1 MTALPRRR
9 KAVRRAEI
17 LAAAREV
24 FLAKPFEAASV
35 AEIAAR
41 ADCVE
46 GTLYTYFRNKR
57 DLFDAVLTDVY
68 DALIADIEP
77 RFAAID
83 GTADRMRF
91 LIARHL
97 QIAVDEPALSAML
110 GREAR
115 GREPYFGS
123 RLHALNRRYVQ
134 FMSRTLTDGVARGDL
149 REGLDL
155 ALARDFVFG
164 GLEHR
169 ARDLLGR
176 GKRIEPARMAREIT
190 AMLLEGWAPRA
201 GASGGDASLDRIEA
215 RLARL
220 EGELRGRAR
229 RSGLDG

>member
-24 FLAKPFEAASV
+24 FIARRFEDASV

-77 RFAAID
+77 RFASLD
-83 GTADRMRF
+83 GTADRLRF

-97 QIAVDEPALSAML
+97 QIAVDDPGVSAML

-115 GREPYFGS
+115 GGQPYFGS
-123 RLHALNRRYVQ
+123 KLHALNRRYVQ
-134 FMSRTLTDGVARGDL
+134 FMTRTLSDGVDRGEL
-149 REGLDL
+149 RADLDL
-155 ALARDFVFG
+155 AMARDFVFG

-169 ARDLLGR
+169 VRDLLGR
-176 GKRIEPARMAREIT
+176 GRRIEPARMAREMT
-190 AMLLEGWAPRA
+190 ALLLEGFGQRTAPVA
-201 GASGGDASLDRIEA
+201 EAPLERIEA

-220 EGELRGRAR
+220 EGELRSRAR
-229 RSGLDG
+229 

>member
-1 MTALPRRR
+1 MTVLPKRR

-24 FLAKPFEAASV
+24 FIGKRFEDASV

-46 GTLYTYFRNKR
+46 GTIYAYFRNKR

-68 DALIADIEP
+68 DGLIADIEP

-83 GTADRMRF
+83 GTADRLRF

-97 QIAVDEPALSAML
+97 QIAVDDPGVSAML

-115 GREPYFGS
+115 GGQPYFGS
-123 RLHALNRRYVQ
+123 KLHALNRRYVQ
-134 FMSRTLTDGVARGDL
+134 FMSRTLADGVARGELRPDL
-149 REGLDL
+149 DT
-155 ALARDFVFG
+155 ATARDFVFG

-169 ARDLLGR
+169 VRDLVGR
-176 GKRIEPARMAREIT
+176 GRRIDPARMAREIT
-190 AMLLEGWAPRA
+190 SMLLEGFGARPAVRDA
-201 GASGGDASLDRIEA
+201 GPLDRIEA

-220 EGELRGRAR
+220 EGEIRAR
-229 RSGLDG
+229 DR

>member
-17 LAAAREV
+17 LGAAREV
-24 FLAKPFEAASV
+24 FIARRFEDASM

-77 RFAAID
+77 RFASLD
-83 GTADRMRF
+83 GTADRLRF

-97 QIAVDEPALSAML
+97 QIAVDDPGISAML

-115 GREPYFGS
+115 GGQPYFGS
-123 RLHALNRRYVQ
+123 KLHALNRRYVQ
-134 FMSRTLTDGVARGDL
+134 FMTRTLSDGVARGEL
-149 REGLDL
+149 RTDLDL
-155 ALARDFVFG
+155 AMARDFVFG

-169 ARDLLGR
+169 VRDLLGR
-176 GKRIEPARMAREIT
+176 GRRIEPARMAREM
-190 AMLLEGWAPRA
+190 AGLLLDGFGQRPVPVVEAP
-201 GASGGDASLDRIEA
+201 LERIEA

-220 EGELRGRAR
+220 EGELRARAR
-229 RSGLDG
+229 

>member
-9 KAVRRAEI
+9 KAVRRTEI

-24 FLAKPFEAASV
+24 FIGKRFEDASV

-46 GTLYTYFRNKR
+46 GTIYAYFRNKR
-57 DLFDAVLTDVY
+57 DLFDAVLTEAY

-77 RFAAID
+77 RFQSID
-83 GTADRMRF
+83 GTADRLRF

-97 QIAVDEPALSAML
+97 QIAVDDPGLSTML

-115 GREPYFGS
+115 GGEPYFGS

-134 FMSRTLTDGVARGDL
+134 FMTRTLSDGVARGEL
-149 REGLDL
+149 RADLDL

-169 ARDLLGR
+169 ARDLVGR
-176 GKRIEPARMAREIT
+176 GRRIEPVRMAREIAT
-190 AMLLEGWAPRA
+190 LLLDGFAARRPPAADAAP
-201 GASGGDASLDRIEA
+201 LERIEA

-220 EGELRGRAR
+220 EGELRDRGR
-229 RSGLDG
+229 

>member
-9 KAVRRAEI
+9 KSARRAEI
-17 LAAAREV
+17 LAAARAV
-24 FLAKPFEAASV
+24 FVAKPFEQASV
-35 AEIAAR
+35 AEIAAG

-77 RFAAID
+77 RFAALD
-83 GTADRMRF
+83 GTADRLRF

-97 QIAVDEPALSAML
+97 QIAVDDPGLSAML

-123 RLHALNRRYVQ
+123 KLHSLNRRYVR
-134 FMSRTLTDGVARGDL
+134 FMTRTLADGIERGELKAD
-149 REGLDL
+149 LDL

-169 ARDLLGR
+169 VRELLGR
-176 GKRIEPARMAREIT
+176 GRRIEPARMAREIT
-190 AMLLEGWAPRA
+190 AMLLGGWMQESGENA
-201 GASGGDASLDRIEA
+201 GATDGPIGRIEA
-215 RLARL
+215 RLAVL
-220 EGELRGRAR
+220 EGELRAR
-229 RSGLDG
+229 VR

>member
-1 MTALPRRR
+1 MLTPALPRRR
-9 KAVRRAEI
+9 KSVRRAEI
-17 LAAAREV
+17 LAAARAV
-24 FLAKPFEAASV
+24 FVAKPFEQASV
-35 AEIAAR
+35 AEIAAG

-77 RFAAID
+77 RFAALD
-83 GTADRMRF
+83 GTADRLRF

-97 QIAVDEPALSAML
+97 QIAVDDPGLSAML

-123 RLHALNRRYVQ
+123 KLHALNRRYVR
-134 FMSRTLTDGVARGDL
+134 FMTRTLADGIERGEL
-149 REGLDL
+149 RADLDL

-169 ARDLLGR
+169 VRDLLGR
-176 GKRIEPARMAREIT
+176 GRRIEPARMAREIT
-190 AMLLEGWAPRA
+190 AMLLGGWGPAEGESAAAPD
-201 GASGGDASLDRIEA
+201 GPIGRIEA
-215 RLARL
+215 RLAVL
-220 EGELRGRAR
+220 EGELKARGR
-229 RSGLDG
+229 